1 MAPPLELEDPGEEF
15 LVRELDWFPP
25 NESEEDSAEL
35 VSSKP
40 TVPTCLTISEKIE
53 EDIEIQL
60 NDVKTWYGIQES
72 V

>member
-1 MAPPLELEDPGEEF
+1 MYCLGMAPPLELEDPGEEF

-40 TVPTCLTISEKIE
+40 TVPTCLTISEK
-53 EDIEIQL
+53 
-60 NDVKTWYGIQES
+60 NKGRH
-72 V
+72 